1 MEREIISIMSLVE
14 LIIIGSVVAVTSYF
28 GAIFVR
34 ELAVRSGAIDLPRG
48 GRKIHDRPIA
58 MWGGLGIAIS
68 IMVAVWTF
76 LPMSMPLLGFI
87 AGILILLI
95 GGMLDDKFDLHPGV
109 QILFPLAASIAV
121 VATGTHIVSVTNWGD
136 GSALYLPWTSLPTI
150 AWMLIVTYATKL
162 MDGVDGLVT
171 GQVVIGSFLI
181 AALAMGKFFQP
192 EVALLAV
199 IVGGAYLGF
208 LPNNFHPAKQFL
220 GESGSTIAGFC
231 LGFLAIVG
239 SAKLAT
245 GLMALG
251 LPLVDASLVISGRLL
266 RGVSPFRGDKTHLH
280 FKLLDAG
287 LSQRQVVFVMWGL
300 SLLCGLF
307 ALSLQT
313 RGKIAVLAFLV
324 VATAGLSF
332 FAGRSARKNI

>member
-1 MEREIISIMSLVE
+1 MVLMSLVE
-14 LIIIGSVVAVTSYF
+14 LIFIGS
-28 GAIFVR
+28 G
-34 ELAVRSGAIDLPRG
+34 LAVISWLVSIVVRKFALQIGIIDQPRG

-58 MWGGLGIAIS
+58 LWGGLGIALV
-68 IMVAVWTF
+68 IMVAVLAF
-76 LPMSMPLLGFI
+76 LPKTMPMLGFVG
-87 AGILILLI
+87 GILILLI
-95 GGMLDDKFDLHPGV
+95 GGMLDDKYDLHPRL
-109 QILFPLAASIAV
+109 QILFPVAASILV
-121 VATGTHIVSVTNWGD
+121 VVTGTRITHVTNWAD
-136 GSALYLPWTSLPTI
+136 GSAFYLPWTALPTI

-181 AALAMGKFFQP
+181 ASLATGKFFQP

-231 LGFLAIVG
+231 LGFLSIVG

-251 LPLVDASLVISGRLL
+251 LPLVDASLVITGRML

-287 LSQRQVVFVMWGL
+287 LSQRQVVMVMWGL
-300 SLLCGLF
+300 SLLCGLL

-313 RGKIAVLAFLV
+313 RGKVAVFFFLV
-324 VATAGLSF
+324 IATGGLSF
-332 FAGRSARKNI
+332 IAGKYARKSST

>member
-1 MEREIISIMSLVE
+1 MSFVE
-14 LIIIGSVVAVTSYF
+14 LIIIGIAVAATSFF
-28 GAIFVR
+28 GAVLVR
-34 ELAVRSGAIDLPRG
+34 KLAVKVGVVDLPRG
-48 GRKIHDRPIA
+48 GRKIHDRPVA
-58 MWGGLGIAIS
+58 MWGGLGIAVSVVI
-68 IMVAVWTF
+68 AVWTF
-76 LPMSMPLLGFI
+76 LPGTLPLLGFVL
-87 AGILILLI
+87 GIVILLV
-95 GGMLDDKFDLHPGV
+95 GGMLDDTFDLHPGI
-109 QILFPLAASIAV
+109 QILFPVGASV
-121 VATGTHIVSVTNWGD
+121 VVVLTGTHIVSITNWSD

-150 AWMLIVTYATKL
+150 LWLLVVTYSTKL

-181 AALAMGKFFQP
+181 ASLAMGKFFQP

-231 LGFLAIVG
+231 LGFLSIVG

-245 GLMALG
+245 GLMALA
-251 LPLVDASLVISGRLL
+251 LPLVDAGLVIVGRLL
-266 RGVSPFRGDKTHLH
+266 RGVSPFKGDKTHLH

-287 LSQRQVVFVMWGL
+287 LSQRQVVCVMWGL
-300 SLLCGLF
+300 SLACGLL

-313 RGKIAVLAFLV
+313 RGKVVVLGMLV
-324 VATAGLSF
+324 VVTAGLSF
-332 FAGRSARKNI
+332 IAGKFAQKKYDQKN